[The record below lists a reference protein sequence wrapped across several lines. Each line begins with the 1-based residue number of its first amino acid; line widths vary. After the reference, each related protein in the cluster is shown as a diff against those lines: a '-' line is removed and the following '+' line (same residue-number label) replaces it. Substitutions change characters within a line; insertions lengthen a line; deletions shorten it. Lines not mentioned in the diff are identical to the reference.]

1 LCHSFRHERE
11 RGRVSMAKYQSVL
24 NSTWDD
30 PVFQQWSPEAKLLFL
45 NLITSARHNPVGL
58 YAVSPKILMTETGLS
73 EEKFQAAFA
82 ELQKLYNGYAR
93 VRFDQE
99 TSTVWI
105 VNTLKHQ
112 PEVSPRNK
120 NLIRH
125 MEAILRQHAGS
136 VLVAE
141 FLKRYKFLLQAAC
154 KPLLRFLK
162 GAKGASKGLLRG
174 LGGASKGP
182 NKSKDKEQGK
192 AQDKDQDRLGG
203 KGISKGKGFEE
214 VVADHEF
221 IAQLKKAYPASNV
234 PQELEKMRAWIRANP
249 NKSKKNWRRFVQNW
263 ISHAQKEQEER
274 RGAATNPEDPRAD
287 RAAKL
292 DALTEQVDVS

>member
-1 LCHSFRHERE
+1 
-11 RGRVSMAKYQSVL
+11 MAKYQSVL

-58 YAVSPKILMTETGLS
+58 YAVSPKILMTETSLP
-73 EEKFQAAFA
+73 EDKFQAAFE
-82 ELQKLYNGYAR
+82 ELQKPCNGYSR
-93 VRFDQE
+93 VRYEHQ

-136 VLVAE
+136 ALVAE

-154 KPLLRFLK
+154 KPLLKFFK
-162 GAKGASKGLLRG
+162 GAKGTSKGLLRG
-174 LGGASKGP
+174 LGGAAKGP
-182 NKSKDKEQGK
+182 NKSKSKDKEKSQN
-192 AQDKDQDRLGG
+192 QDTDRDPSGG
-203 KGISKGKGFEE
+203 KGFSKGKGFED
-214 VVADHEF
+214 VVADQEF
-221 IAQLKKAYPASNV
+221 IAQLKKAYPAINV
-234 PQELEKMRAWIRANP
+234 PQEIEKMRAWIKANP
-249 NKSKKNWRRFVQNW
+249 DKARKKLWKRFTQGWV
-263 ISHAQKEQEER
+263 SREQKGQEER
-274 RGAATNPEDPRAD
+274 RGAGTISEDPRAD

>member
-1 LCHSFRHERE
+1 
-11 RGRVSMAKYQSVL
+11 MAKYQSVL

-30 PVFQQWSPEAKLLFL
+30 PVFQQWSPEARLLFL

-58 YAVSPKILMTETGLS
+58 YAVSPKILMTETGLPD
-73 EEKFQAAFA
+73 EKFQAAFA
-82 ELQKLYNGYAR
+82 ELQKPYNGYSR
-93 VRFDQE
+93 VRYEPQ

-136 VLVAE
+136 ALVAE

-154 KPLLRFLK
+154 KPLLHFFK
-162 GAKGASKGLLRG
+162 GGKGASKGLARG
-174 LGGASKGP
+174 LGGAAKGP
-182 NKSKDKEQGK
+182 NKDKSKSKDKSKGQS
-192 AQDKDQDRLGG
+192 QDQDPSVG

-214 VVADHEF
+214 VAADAEF
-221 IAQLKKAYPASNV
+221 LAQMKKAYPAINI
-234 PQELEKMRAWIRANP
+234 PQEIEKMRAWIRANP
-249 NKSKKNWRRFVQNW
+249 EKAKKNWRRFAHSW
-263 ISHAQKEQEER
+263 INHAQKEQEEK
-274 RGAATNPEDPRAD
+274 RGAATSPEDPRAD

>member
-1 LCHSFRHERE
+1 
-11 RGRVSMAKYQSVL
+11 MAKYQSVL

-73 EEKFQAAFA
+73 DDKFQAAFA

-93 VRFDQE
+93 VRYDQE

-136 VLVAE
+136 ALVAE
-141 FLKRYKFLLQAAC
+141 FLKRYKFLLQGAC
-154 KPLLRFLK
+154 KPLLNFLK
-162 GAKGASKGLLRG
+162 RSLGASKGLARG
-174 LGGASKGP
+174 FKGASKPP
-182 NKSKDKEQGK
+182 NKSRSKDKSK
-192 AQDKDQDRLGG
+192 SWSQDHDLSLG
-203 KGISKGKGFEE
+203 KGIPKGKGFEG
-214 VVADHEF
+214 VVADQEF
-221 IAQLKKAYPASNV
+221 IAQLKKAYPAV
-234 PQELEKMRAWIRANP
+234 DLHQEIEKMRAWLKANP
-249 NKSKKNWRRFVQNW
+249 AKGRKKLWGRFVQGW
-263 ISHAQKEQEER
+263 VSRAHKGQEEN
-274 RGAATNPEDPRAD
+274 RGRTAIPEDARAD

-292 DALTEQVDVS
+292 DAITEHVDVS